1 MLDDGTE
8 ALAIPRPRAYA
19 TWAWPS
25 IERFVRDA
33 REGRPAH
40 RPLGAIVA
48 DLVDYLRELTWLPD
62 EHDHAL
68 LAAYVVLSY
77 VYDAVDAIPML
88 LLNGGKGSG
97 KSSLAEG
104 LADLSYNGHMLGGG
118 SEKAFVRFVDE
129 GRGLLVLDDLE
140 AVGRRGPDDGGYGD
154 INQILKVG
162 YSRATGLK
170 TVVARSGATRL
181 SNLWSGNSALA

>member
-1 MLDDGTE
+1 M
-8 ALAIPRPRAYA
+8 
-19 TWAWPS
+19 
-25 IERFVRDA
+25 
-33 REGRPAH
+33 
-40 RPLGAIVA
+40 A
-48 DLVDYLRELTWLPD
+48 DLVGYLRELTWLPD
-62 EHDHAL
+62 EHDRAL

-140 AVGRRGPDDGGYGD
+140 AVGRRGPDDG
-154 INQILKVG
+154 
-162 YSRATGLK
+162 ATG
-170 TVVARSGATRL
+170 TSTRSSRSATPRPR
-181 SNLWSGNSALA
+181 G